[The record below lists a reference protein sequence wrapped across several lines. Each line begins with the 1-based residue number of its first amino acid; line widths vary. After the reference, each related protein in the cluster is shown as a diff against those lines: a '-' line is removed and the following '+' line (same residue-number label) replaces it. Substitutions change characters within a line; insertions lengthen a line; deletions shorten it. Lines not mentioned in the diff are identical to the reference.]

1 MFNDCGYHFS
11 SCSSEDKA
19 IELAEEEEV
28 VDVEEEEADDE
39 EDDEDGEELEEEA
52 EEPYEEATERTTSIA
67 TTTTTTTESVEEV
80 VRGNPLL
87 TWIFLRE
94 KEGITPGSEISIRPT
109 TTASQVM
116 GGNVTSCLWNSFWLN
131 KHPTIHFK
139 KM

>member
-1 MFNDCGYHFS
+1 M
-11 SCSSEDKA
+11 
-19 IELAEEEEV
+19 

-67 TTTTTTTESVEEV
+67 TTTTTTESVEEV

-94 KEGITPGSEISIRPT
+94 KEGITPGFEISIRPT